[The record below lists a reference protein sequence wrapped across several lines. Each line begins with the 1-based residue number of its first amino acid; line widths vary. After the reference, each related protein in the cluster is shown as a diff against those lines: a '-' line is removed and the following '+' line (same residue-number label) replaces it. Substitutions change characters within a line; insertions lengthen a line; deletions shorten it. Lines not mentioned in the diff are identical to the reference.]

1 MHDGIAFETD
11 GVPAAVVI
19 LGVFRQL
26 AFMKRRHLRCEEFEP
41 VILPGYLG
49 DAEVNRAQGEAAYPG
64 VVRWL
69 TEGTLAPK
77 SAEPPTAARAANR
90 P

>member
-1 MHDGIAFETD
+1 MHDGITFETD
-11 GVPAAVVI
+11 GIPAAVVI
-19 LGVFRQL
+19 LDVFKQL

-41 VILPGYLG
+41 VIVEGYLG
-49 DAEVNRAQGEAAYPG
+49 DPEVNRAQGEAAYPG

-69 TEGTLAPK
+69 MEGTLTPK
-77 SAEPPTAARAANR
+77 SAEPPTSARAANR

>member
-1 MHDGIAFETD
+1 MHDGITFETD
-11 GVPAAVVI
+11 GIPAAVVI
-19 LGVFRQL
+19 LDVFKQL

-41 VILPGYLG
+41 VIVEGYLG
-49 DAEVNRAQGEAAYPG
+49 DAELNRDKGEAAYPG

-69 TEGTLAPK
+69 MEGTPAPK
-77 SAEPPTAARAANR
+77 SAEPPTSARAAHG